1 MSFSEFEIIDTIS
14 QGGFGRVYLV
24 KKKSTNDY
32 FALKKIYKSY
42 IKKKNLFNL
51 VENEKTILNNI
62 NNDFVVKC
70 FYSFSDEE
78 YIYFVME
85 YLNGGDLS
93 NLFNYY
99 DRLSE
104 DMVRYYAAEIIL
116 ALEYLHSND
125 IIHRDLKPENIM
137 IDQAVRND

>member
-1 MSFSEFEIIDTIS
+1 M
-14 QGGFGRVYLV
+14 

-42 IKKKNLFNL
+42 IKKMNLFNL
-51 VENEKTILNNI
+51 VEKEKTILNNI

-70 FYSFSDEE
+70 YYSFSDRD
-78 YIYFVME
+78 YIFFVME
-85 YLNGGDLS
+85 FLNGGDLS
-93 NLFNYY
+93 NFFNYY
-99 DRLSE
+99 ERLSE
-104 DMVRYYAAEIIL
+104 NEVKYYAAEIIL

-137 IDQAVRND
+137 IDQTVIFIII

>member
-1 MSFSEFEIIDTIS
+1 MSFSDFEIIEAIN

-24 KKKSTNDY
+24 KKKSTDDY

-70 FYSFSDEE
+70 YYSFSDQD

-93 NLFNYY
+93 NIL
-99 DRLSE
+99 RLKS
-104 DMVRYYAAEIIL
+104 
-116 ALEYLHSND
+116 
-125 IIHRDLKPENIM
+125 
-137 IDQAVRND
+137 